1 MVEQFAPSESG
12 RRPAQSRYRPASR
25 ALRRIQSNR
34 LIVAGGVI
42 VAVMAG
48 FAVLAPVLPLSSPN
62 APHLNHR
69 LVAPLSF
76 GYALGSD
83 QLGRDILSRLVWG
96 TRTSLAV
103 GVSAALLAL
112 ALGSALG
119 IIAAHYGGRVDNL
132 LMRGIDILMGFPEIL
147 LAIAIVAALGPGLAH
162 AMVAVTISNVPF
174 YARGLR
180 GAVLLLRSTDF
191 VESARASGATGAR
204 IILRHLLPN
213 VLAPMLVFVSLNI
226 GWMVTETAG
235 LSFLGLGAQPPT
247 PDWGTMLAD
256 GRGFITVASHVAAA
270 PGLTIFLSVL
280 GFNTLGEGLREAFD
294 PRSR

>member
-1 MVEQFAPSESG
+1 VADQLATSEVG
-12 RRPAQSRYRPASR
+12 RPAQSRYRPASR
-25 ALRRIQSNR
+25 VIRRLRRNR
-34 LIVAGGVI
+34 LVIAGAVI
-42 VAVMAG
+42 VGAIAG
-48 FAVLAPVLPLSSPN
+48 IGLLAPALPLSAPN
-62 APHLNHR
+62 IPHFSHR
-69 LVAPLSF
+69 LAPPLSF
-76 GYALGSD
+76 GYVLGSD
-83 QLGRDILSRLVWG
+83 QLGRDILSRLMWG

-103 GVSAALLAL
+103 GVSAAILAL
-112 ALGSALG
+112 CLGSALG
-119 IIAAHYGGRVDNL
+119 ILAAYYGGRVDNL

-174 YARGLR
+174 YARGIR
-180 GAVLLLRSTDF
+180 GAVLLLRSSEF
-191 VESARASGATGAR
+191 VESARAAGATGAR
-204 IILRHLLPN
+204 VILRHLLPN
-213 VLAPMLVFVSLNI
+213 ILAPMLVFVSLNI

-256 GRGFITVASHVAAA
+256 GRSFITIASHVAAA

-280 GFNTLGEGLREAFD
+280 GFNTLGEGLREVLD

>member
-1 MVEQFAPSESG
+1 MADQLATSEVG
-12 RRPAQSRYRPASR
+12 RPARSPYRASSRVIRR
-25 ALRRIQSNR
+25 LRRNR
-34 LIVAGGVI
+34 LVIAGGVI
-42 VAVMAG
+42 VGAIAAIG
-48 FAVLAPVLPLSSPN
+48 LLAPVLPLPAPN
-62 APHLNHR
+62 IPHFNHR
-69 LVAPLSF
+69 LAAPLSF
-76 GYALGSD
+76 GYVLGSD
-83 QLGRDILSRLVWG
+83 QLGRDILSRLMWG

-103 GVSAALLAL
+103 GVSAAILAL
-112 ALGSALG
+112 CLGSALG
-119 IIAAHYGGRVDNL
+119 ILAAYYGGRVDNL

-174 YARGLR
+174 YARGIR
-180 GAVLLLRSTDF
+180 GAVLLLRSSEF
-191 VESARASGATGAR
+191 VESARAAGATGAR
-204 IILRHLLPN
+204 VILRHLLPN
-213 VLAPMLVFVSLNI
+213 ILAPMLVFVSLNI

-256 GRGFITVASHVAAA
+256 GRSFITIASHVAAA

-280 GFNTLGEGLREAFD
+280 GFNTLGEGLREVLD